1 MIRLLLR
8 RIAATGIVAVGWCA
22 GMPHATADNPIC
34 SANVCSF
41 YSPSHNISCEI
52 DYQRGAGTP
61 DMAYC
66 QIAPPQLLQ
75 QSVHMDPTG
84 AFAVCTGETCL
95 GNPGLGQATLLTA
108 NPPASA
114 HSVVCQRSVGSP
126 ARSPQVAASQSPA
139 RESHPPGNEQLRSSH
154 LRTAPHQYAD
164 PSRSH

>member
-1 MIRLLLR
+1 MIRPLLR

-22 GMPHATADNPIC
+22 GMPDAAADNPIR

-95 GNPGLGQATLLTA
+95 GNPGLGQATLAYGQTA
-108 NPPASA
+108 GIGPFSCLSEVSGVTCTVTSGRGFTISSSGITPA
-114 HSVVCQRSVGSP
+114 G
-126 ARSPQVAASQSPA
+126 
-139 RESHPPGNEQLRSSH
+139 
-154 LRTAPHQYAD
+154 
-164 PSRSH
+164 

>member
-1 MIRLLLR
+1 MIRLLL

-22 GMPHATADNPIC
+22 GMPHAAADNPIC

-95 GNPGLGQATLLTA
+95 GNPGLGQATLAYGQTA
-108 NPPASA
+108 GIGPFSCLSEVSGVTCTVTSGRGFTISSSGITPA
-114 HSVVCQRSVGSP
+114 G
-126 ARSPQVAASQSPA
+126 
-139 RESHPPGNEQLRSSH
+139 
-154 LRTAPHQYAD
+154 
-164 PSRSH
+164 